1 MPIKIVNEPI
11 ERTTAFTDAVLA
23 FFAIGCAIYLQIGD
37 VGEVWKY
44 SIWTWAFICI
54 ALSSMLGAVA
64 HGSVLSEAAH
74 KSIWQIINL
83 ALGLSVSLFVVGVSY
98 DLWGFPVAGYMFW
111 LMLVLGCAFFLV
123 TRIFPGIFFVFIIYE
138 GIALMFAFA
147 AYAWIA
153 ARGSIDGAALMAT
166 GVFVS
171 IVAAAIQATRQVG
184 FKLIWHFDHN
194 GIFHMIQVLGLAF
207 LVMGL
212 KSAQ

>member
-1 MPIKIVNEPI
+1 MKFADDPI

-23 FFAIGCAIYLQIGD
+23 FFAVGCAIYLQIGD

-44 SIWTWAFICI
+44 NIWTWAFIFI

-64 HGSVLSEAAH
+64 HGIVLSEAAH
-74 KSIWQIINL
+74 TGIWQIINL
-83 ALGLSVSLFVVGVSY
+83 GLALSISLFVVGVSY
-98 DLWGFPVAGYMFW
+98 DLWGFPFAGYMFW
-111 LMLVLGCAFFLV
+111 LMLVLGCAFFLA
-123 TRIFPGIFFVFIIYE
+123 TRIFPGIFFVFIVYE
-138 GIALMFAFA
+138 SIALLFAFA

-153 ARGSIDGAALMAT
+153 ARGSTEGAALMAA
-166 GVFVS
+166 GVLVS
-171 IVAAAIQATRQVG
+171 IVAAAIQATRRAG

-194 GIFHMIQVLGLAF
+194 GIFHIIQLLGLGL